1 MLVNEEHI
9 TTPIS
14 LLPDVVEGRN
24 ESGWGSERLEM
35 IGTGSLGMVKVVF
48 GAVFKSRSNVGVAS
62 LCTRSRDDG

>member
-14 LLPDVVEGRN
+14 LLRDVVEGRN